1 VTIVSVVV
9 PARNEEDLLPSCLEA
24 LLTQDYAGPIEIIV
38 VDNGS
43 TDRTAERAGRFGV
56 TVVEEP
62 RHGYVLA
69 LARGFSIAT
78 GDIVATTDADTVPP
92 RDWISTLVREY
103 EEHPDVVAV
112 GGEIYFREPNW
123 KGWLFTRCILPHLN
137 RWDRANP
144 AGAHLWG
151 ANFSVRREVF
161 ERAGGWNMSFNLQ
174 CDTELSERLRRFGRV
189 VLLERLAVST
199 SCRRWNRSF
208 LRSVFLYASNFV
220 WLQIAGRPLWRGF
233 PEIREAPVARRASG
247 PVPRRSLPVL
257 GIALPW
263 SFSWA
268 TARTGTVVVLVATL
282 VGVGGYDTFAPWSN
296 AFGRTYWEGTTKQ
309 RVVALTF
316 DDGPNGS
323 FTSAVLDILRRER
336 VKATFF
342 LIGRNARLYP
352 EIAGRIAREGH
363 VIGNHTDSH
372 PAGFALATAR
382 YQRAE
387 IDRAEKSIHAATGV
401 YAHFF
406 RPPQGIRSPWMM
418 QVLAQDS
425 LVTVTWDDAP
435 GDWVPYS
442 AAQLTSSTVA
452 HAHPGAIILLHDGLN
467 LARHPDRSA
476 TVEALPA
483 IIHRLRAE
491 GYRFVTVPELLQH
504 PPTLARWP
512 AKGRS

>member
-1 VTIVSVVV
+1 
-9 PARNEEDLLPSCLEA
+9 
-24 LLTQDYAGPIEIIV
+24 
-38 VDNGS
+38 
-43 TDRTAERAGRFGV
+43 
-56 TVVEEP
+56 
-62 RHGYVLA
+62 
-69 LARGFSIAT
+69 
-78 GDIVATTDADTVPP
+78 
-92 RDWISTLVREY
+92 
-103 EEHPDVVAV
+103 
-112 GGEIYFREPNW
+112 
-123 KGWLFTRCILPHLN
+123 
-137 RWDRANP
+137 
-144 AGAHLWG
+144 
-151 ANFSVRREVF
+151 
-161 ERAGGWNMSFNLQ
+161 GWNMNFNLQ
-174 CDTELSERLRRFGRV
+174 CDTELSERLRKFGRV

-208 LRSVFLYASNFV
+208 LRSVFLYASNFL

-233 PEIREAPVARRASG
+233 PEIRETPVAGAG
-247 PVPRRSLPVL
+247 GPRRLVPVL
-257 GIALPW
+257 GIVLPW

-268 TARTGTVVVLVATL
+268 SVRKGTVAVLVATL
-282 VGVGGYDTFAPWSN
+282 VGVGGYDTFTPWSN
-296 AFGRTYWEGTTKQ
+296 AFGRTYWEGATKQ

-323 FTSAVLDILRRER
+323 FTNAVLDVLRRER

-342 LIGRNARLYP
+342 LIGRSTRLYP
-352 EIAGRIAREGH
+352 EIAARIVREGH
-363 VIGNHTDSH
+363 VVGNHSDSH
-372 PAGFALATAR
+372 PAGFALQPAR
-382 YQRAE
+382 FQRAE

-442 AAQLTSSTVA
+442 AAQLATSTVA

-476 TVEALPA
+476 TVDALPA

-491 GYRFVTVPELLQH
+491 GYRFVTVPELLRNT
-504 PPTLARWP
+504 PTLPRWP
-512 AKGRS
+512 AKS